1 MSVCVA
7 SSISNFR
14 CRTCLLYLPYLHA
27 KFQVQ
32 RPLHFREREVLPI
45 AIAEERNKN
54 TENIRVRGS
63 SPLGIDAYSP
73 RTKQLSCPLW

>member
-14 CRTCLLYLPYLHA
+14 CRMCLLYLPYLHA

-32 RPLHFREREVLPI
+32 KPLRFREREALPI
-45 AIAEERNKN
+45 AIADERNKN
-54 TENIRVRGS
+54 TG
-63 SPLGIDAYSP
+63 
-73 RTKQLSCPLW
+73 T